1 MAEKTLLSPRI
12 DLAVKATRPYSSSD
26 WLERCM
32 RFWPSLICV
41 LAVFAFTGGPAAAGD
56 AKAVVELF
64 TSQGCSSCPPA
75 DKLLGEFAKDEQLI
89 VLSLAIDYWDYLG
102 WRDTL
107 ALHAH
112 TNRQKGY
119 SAHRGDRHVYTPQVV
134 INGAVETVG
143 SNRHAIDLIIGKIES
158 TNTLSVPVALTR
170 NGANVDIEVGAGS
183 GAASIWMLPV
193 TKQAPVTI
201 ERGENRGKTITYHNV
216 VRGWTRVGDW
226 RGAPVRLSL
235 AIADMA
241 QSGADMA
248 AVLVQSGTVEA
259 PGPIRGGALIALR

>member
-12 DLAVKATRPYSSSD
+12 DLAVKAARLYAFAER
-26 WLERCM
+26 LEQRM
-32 RFWPSLICV
+32 RFRPSLSCV
-41 LAVFAFTGGPAAAGD
+41 LAVFAIAGGPAAAGD

-64 TSQGCSSCPPA
+64 TSQGCSSCPRA
-75 DKLLGEFAKDEQLI
+75 DKLLGEFANDERLI
-89 VLSLAIDYWDYLG
+89 ALSLAVDYWDYLG

-112 TNRQKGY
+112 TSRQKGY
-119 SAHRGDRHVYTPQVV
+119 ATHRGDRHVYTPQVV
-134 INGAVETVG
+134 INGALETIG
-143 SNRHAIDLIIGKIES
+143 SDRYAIDRIVGKIDS
-158 TNTLSVPVALTR
+158 TSNLSVPVSLTR

-183 GAASIWMLPV
+183 GSASIWVLPV

-259 PGPIRGGALIALR
+259 PGPIRGGALITLR